1 MFIGHN
7 QGVDSMNSIGK
18 VSIACHKKLY
28 GIDVGIS
35 RVYGGRP
42 LTFVEIQGDEVEVK
56 VKFLPKK
63 IQKCLEV
70 S

>member
-18 VSIACHKKLY
+18 VSIACDKQLY

-42 LTFVEIQGDEVEVK
+42 LTFVEIHGNEVEVR
-56 VKFLPKK
+56 VKYLPKK
-63 IQKCLEV
+63 IQKCLKV
-70 S
+70 N